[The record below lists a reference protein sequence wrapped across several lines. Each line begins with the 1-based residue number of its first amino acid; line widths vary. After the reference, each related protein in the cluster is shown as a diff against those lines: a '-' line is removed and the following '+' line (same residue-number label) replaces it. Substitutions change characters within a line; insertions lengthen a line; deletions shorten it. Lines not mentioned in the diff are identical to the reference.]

1 RSILVSTVSSLIFKK
16 EETILAI
23 NNLIVN
29 GGFETGTLDGWSA
42 VNANVSGLKS
52 HAGRVSAV
60 VMGRSQASLSQTVA
74 ISGDQSLELL
84 VSLSKYSL
92 ATTPTISIQVAY
104 LNTDNAEVGSGMDVE
119 IPYNSLPNAF
129 FGSWREMYQVTD

>member
-1 RSILVSTVSSLIFKK
+1 M
-16 EETILAI
+16 AI

-52 HAGRVSAV
+52 HAGRFSAV
-60 VMGRSQASLSQTVA
+60 FMGRSQASLSQTVP

-92 ATTPTISIQVAY
+92 ATSPA
-104 LNTDNAEVGSGMDVE
+104 
-119 IPYNSLPNAF
+119 
-129 FGSWREMYQVTD
+129 